1 MQIDT
6 AERHLEL
13 RKSVQPRFFGT
24 PIKGAA
30 PILHELP
37 EVTDIGTVGPRVP
50 WALVRETGGGEPVA
64 EIGRCLV
71 ANSQR
76 ERFRSRGHASLV
88 SLLIPRTQ
96 RERGLNSPLPAREPS
111 PARRPASLRRRTIR
125 AV

>member
-50 WALVRETGGGEPVA
+50 WGLVRETGAGEPVA

-88 SLLIPRTQ
+88 SPVDSLARTAKGGLIRHCRLANLRLLEGRHHF
-96 RERGLNSPLPAREPS
+96 GG
-111 PARRPASLRRRTIR
+111 
-125 AV
+125 